1 MIARRHVLKWLA
13 GTGTAGVSSG
23 SYAFGVEPRLRLAVK
38 RYAVVP
44 PTWPRAMPLRIA
56 ALSDPHL
63 GEPYMPLARYAEI
76 VDAVNALAP
85 DLIVMLGDYT
95 ADDNPYVTRRVPLPD
110 FARVSARLS
119 ARIGVY
125 AVLGNHDWWEDA
137 EAQRRGSGPV
147 RVQRALEDAGVRVLH
162 NQAVRLDHGG
172 RPFWL
177 LGLGDQ
183 LALRHNGGDSLVGL
197 DDLAGT
203 LAAVDEDD
211 APVLM
216 LAHEPDIFP
225 LVPPRV
231 ALTMCGH
238 THGGQVRLLGYS
250 PIVPSHFGNRY
261 AYGHIV
267 EDDRHLV
274 VSAGLGCGKLPVRLG
289 VPPEITVVD
298 LA

>member
-1 MIARRHVLKWLA
+1 MIARRHLLKWLA
-13 GTGTAGVSSG
+13 GIGTAGFSSG
-23 SYAFGVEPRLRLAVK
+23 AYAFGVEPGLRLAVK
-38 RYAVVP
+38 RYVVVP
-44 PTWPRAMPLRIA
+44 PTWPRDMPLRIA
-56 ALSDPHL
+56 AISDPHL
-63 GEPYMPLARYAEI
+63 GEPYMPLDRYAGI
-76 VDAVNALAP
+76 VDSVNALTP

-95 ADDNPYVTRRVPLPD
+95 ADDNPYVTRHVPLVD
-110 FARVSARLS
+110 FARETARLS

-125 AVLGNHDWWEDA
+125 AVLGNHDWWEDPD
-137 EAQRRGSGPV
+137 AQRRGAGPV
-147 RVQRALEDAGVRVLH
+147 RVQRALEDAGVPVLH
-162 NQAVRLDHGG
+162 NQAVKLDAGG
-172 RPFWL
+172 KPFWL

-183 LALRHNGGDSLVGL
+183 LALRHRGGDRLIGL

-211 APVLM
+211 APALM

-231 ALTMCGH
+231 ALTLCGH

-250 PIVPSHFGNRY
+250 PIVPSHFANRY

-267 EDDRHLV
+267 DNDRHLV